1 MKELFKKLRKYEIQI
16 RKAINRQMQGDYH
29 SVFKGSG
36 LEFDDFREYQY
47 GDDVRTID
55 WNVSAKGH
63 GTFIKTFKETKEQT
77 VFFMLDVSA
86 SQNIGKSQHQKIDVG
101 KEIAG
106 VLTLSALKEA
116 GLVGLHCYS
125 DQTELFIKQGKGLPH
140 GYRLITQLFKL
151 KPKSKGTDLNRFMVT
166 AMQRL
171 KRRSIVILISDFI
184 DTDYEYNLR
193 ALATKHDLV
202 VIHLIDPREM
212 NLPKLG
218 IIPLRDQESGRTVWV
233 NTASAKFRD
242 QVGNRYAHTRS
253 HLEETCRR
261 YGANY
266 LAVNTQED
274 YVPDLIRLFKVRN
287 KTRKR
292 VG

>member
-16 RKAINRQMQGDYH
+16 RKAINRQMQGDFH

-36 LEFDDFREYQY
+36 LEFDDFRPYQY

-77 VFFMLDVSA
+77 VFFLLDVSA
-86 SQNIGKSQHQKIDVG
+86 SQNIGAANQQKIHIG
-101 KEIAG
+101 KEITG
-106 VLTLSALKEA
+106 VLTLAALKEA
-116 GLVGLHCYS
+116 GLVGLECFS
-125 DQTELFIKQGKGLPH
+125 DVPELYIKPGKGVPH
-140 GYRLITQLFKL
+140 GYRLIQQLFSL
-151 KPKSKGTDLNRFMVT
+151 EPGSKKTDLNRILAL

-184 DTDYEYNLR
+184 DSDYDRNLK
-193 ALATKHDLV
+193 ALAKKHDLV
-202 VIHLIDPREM
+202 VIHLMDPREKD
-212 NLPKLG
+212 LPNLG
-218 IIPLRDQESGRTVWV
+218 IVPLKDQETGRTVWV
-233 NTASAKFRD
+233 NTSSSEFRKTI
-242 QVGNRYAHTRS
+242 GNRYAHTQS
-253 HLEETCRR
+253 HLEEMCRR

-274 YVPDLIRLFKVRN
+274 YVPSLIRLFKVRN
-287 KTRKR
+287 SSRR
-292 VG
+292 AG